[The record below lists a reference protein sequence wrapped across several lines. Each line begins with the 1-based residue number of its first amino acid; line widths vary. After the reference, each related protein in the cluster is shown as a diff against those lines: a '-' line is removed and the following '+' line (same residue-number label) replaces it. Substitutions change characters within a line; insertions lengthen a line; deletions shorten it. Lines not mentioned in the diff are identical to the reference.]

1 MNKPAIACA
10 LVTASLIS
18 APVHASGWAAGAKF
32 GTLGFG
38 AEIYKSVTSTINA
51 RVAFNAFSFDD
62 SGTEDDV
69 TYDYEV
75 DLNTMG
81 AMVDWHIFRGGF
93 RLTGGVLANG
103 NEASLVA
110 KPSASYTI
118 GDTTYQPDDVGTLRG
133 KVDFDSVAP
142 YLGFGW
148 GNPVGMGN
156 RLSLNLDVG
165 VLFTGTPVVAL
176 SADGLLASN
185 AGFQTD
191 LQREQQNVQ
200 EELNDLELY
209 PVIALGLTYK
219 F

>member
-1 MNKPAIACA
+1 MIKPAIACA
-10 LVTASLIS
+10 LAAASLIS
-18 APVHASGWAAGAKF
+18 APVQAGGWAVGAKF

-38 AEIYKSVTSTINA
+38 AEIYKSFTP
-51 RVAFNAFSFDD
+51 AFNARLVANAFQFDD

-81 AMVDWHIFRGGF
+81 AMLDWHIFRGGF
-93 RLTGGVLANG
+93 RLSAGAVANG
-103 NEASLVA
+103 NEVSLVA
-110 KPSASYTI
+110 KPTASYTI
-118 GDTTYQPDDVGTLRG
+118 GDTTYTAAEVGTLNG
-133 KVDFDSVAP
+133 KIDFDSVAP
-142 YLGFGW
+142 YVGIGW
-148 GNPVGMGN
+148 GNPVGMGK

-165 VLFTGTPVVAL
+165 VLFTGEPTVAL
-176 SADGLLASN
+176 TADGLLASN
-185 AGFQTD
+185 AAFQAD

-209 PVIALGLTYK
+209 PVVALGLTYQ

>member
-1 MNKPAIACA
+1 MKKPVFAFA
-10 LVTASLIS
+10 LAAASLIA
-18 APVHASGWAAGAKF
+18 APVHAAGWAVGAKF

-38 AEIYKSVTSTINA
+38 AEIYKSFMPTLNA

-81 AMVDWHIFRGGF
+81 AMLDWHIFRGGF
-93 RLTGGVLANG
+93 RVSAGALANG
-103 NEASLVA
+103 NEVSLVA
-110 KPSASYTI
+110 KPTGTYTL
-118 GDTTYQPDDVGTLRG
+118 GNQTYTAAQVGSLTG

-148 GNPVGMGN
+148 GNPVGMGK
-156 RLSLNLDVG
+156 RLSLNVDVG
-165 VLFTGTPVVAL
+165 VLFTGSPVVAFA
-176 SADGLLASN
+176 ADGALAN
-185 AGFQTD
+185 DATFQANLD
-191 LQREQQNVQ
+191 REEQNVQ
-200 EELNDLELY
+200 EELNNLELY
-209 PVIALGLTYK
+209 PVAALGLTYQ